1 MEINELALPSQLKK
15 LNTSLINHLWIFP
28 IISVMNLI
36 LGIKMYFIYKA
47 YQAFYLI
54 CTIIFI
60 LFIFIPVY
68 PIILL
73 KRNLFIKKAKYLKKI
88 SFINIFII
96 LFFGI
101 LMNLM
106 AGLNIWVLFLFYKE
120 CPYNFSYNDISKLF
134 NIKYSEDN
142 KENMNY
148 NDYGKCSENRCL
160 LLKENNNP
168 VNDYYFLCNF
178 DSSFDFQSLNN
189 KIVKTFFGTKINNNS
204 SEIICDLFMEEE
216 FDNFTIG
223 NDEELYVIK
232 SYFNIC
238 SSKNDFYKCVR
249 YEKPKK
255 YEIKFDFTC
264 PVISDNIV
272 CIIIEIIAFTFNIV
286 VSLVIT
292 SLEYIIQKKIVELL
306 NIPTI
311 NPEGASTRGNTKFS
325 SRNKSSINNQNN
337 DNEINSQ
344 TLIVEGHASKKEEI
358 NFNHCNDINIVNIN
372 PNEGIIAINKMN
384 NDDIHKNIQI
394 NEINNDNSDRN
405 NKLININDINAR
417 NETAIKYNNINT
429 GNSINNL
436 DIYSNEN
443 KDNHDDINVIN
454 IYKKG

>member
-1 MEINELALPSQLKK
+1 
-15 LNTSLINHLWIFP
+15 
-28 IISVMNLI
+28 MNLI

-106 AGLNIWVLFLFYKE
+106 AGLNIWGSFLFYKE

-311 NPEGASTRGNTKFS
+311 NPEGASTRGNTKSS
-325 SRNKSSINNQNN
+325 SRNKSYINNQNN

-344 TLIVEGHASKKEEI
+344 TLIIEGHASKKEEI

-372 PNEGIIAINKMN
+372 PNEGIIAINKIN

-417 NETAIKYNNINT
+417 NETAINYNNINT

-436 DIYSNEN
+436 DIYNNEN

>member
-1 MEINELALPSQLKK
+1 
-15 LNTSLINHLWIFP
+15 
-28 IISVMNLI
+28 
-36 LGIKMYFIYKA
+36 
-47 YQAFYLI
+47 
-54 CTIIFI
+54 
-60 LFIFIPVY
+60 
-68 PIILL
+68 
-73 KRNLFIKKAKYLKKI
+73 
-88 SFINIFII
+88 
-96 LFFGI
+96 
-101 LMNLM
+101 MNLM
-106 AGLNIWVLFLFYKE
+106 AGLNIWGSFLFYKE

-272 CIIIEIIAFTFNIV
+272 CIIIEIIAFAFNIV

-292 SLEYIIQKKIVELL
+292 SLEYIIQKK
-306 NIPTI
+306 N
-311 NPEGASTRGNTKFS
+311 
-325 SRNKSSINNQNN
+325 SR
-337 DNEINSQ
+337 
-344 TLIVEGHASKKEEI
+344 
-358 NFNHCNDINIVNIN
+358 
-372 PNEGIIAINKMN
+372 IIEYTHN
-384 NDDIHKNIQI
+384 
-394 NEINNDNSDRN
+394 
-405 NKLININDINAR
+405 
-417 NETAIKYNNINT
+417 
-429 GNSINNL
+429 
-436 DIYSNEN
+436 
-443 KDNHDDINVIN
+443 
-454 IYKKG
+454 

>member
-1 MEINELALPSQLKK
+1 MEINELILPSYIKK
-15 LNTSLINHLWIFP
+15 LNNALINHLWIFP

-54 CTIIFI
+54 GTIIFI

-68 PIILL
+68 PIILH
-73 KRNLFIKKAKYLKKI
+73 KRNIFNKRAKFLKKI
-88 SFINIFII
+88 LFINIFII
-96 LFFGI
+96 LFLGI

-106 AGLNIWVLFLFYKE
+106 ALLNIWGLFSFYKE
-120 CPYNFSYNDISKLF
+120 CPYNFTYNDISKIF
-134 NIKYSEDN
+134 NIKYNEDN

-148 NDYGKCSENRCL
+148 NYLGKCSENRCV
-160 LLKENNNP
+160 LLKENNSP

-189 KIVKTFFGTKINNNS
+189 KIAKTFFGSKINHKGS
-204 SEIICDLFMEEE
+204 VIICDLFMEEE
-216 FDNFTIG
+216 FDNFTIA

-255 YEIKFDFTC
+255 YEIKFDFSC
-264 PVISDNIV
+264 PLISDNIV
-272 CIIIEIIAFTFNIV
+272 CIIIEIFAFVLNII
-286 VSLVIT
+286 VSLAVT
-292 SLEYIIQKKIVELL
+292 SLEYIIQKKIVKLL
-306 NIPTI
+306 NVPRI
-311 NPEGASTRGNTKFS
+311 NPEGASTRGNTKSS
-325 SRNKSSINNQNN
+325 SRNKSNSKEQIIN
-337 DNEINSQ
+337 NEINSQ
-344 TLIVEGHASKKEEI
+344 TLIIEGKANKKEEI
-358 NFNHCNDINIVNIN
+358 NINQCNDINIVNIN
-372 PNEGIIAINKMN
+372 TNERIIAINKMN
-384 NDDIHKNIQI
+384 NDDIHKDIQI

-417 NETAIKYNNINT
+417 NETAINYNNINT

-436 DIYSNEN
+436 DTYNNEN
-443 KDNHDDINVIN
+443 KDNNDDINIIN

>member
-120 CPYNFSYNDISKLF
+120 CPYNFTYNDISKLF

-325 SRNKSSINNQNN
+325 SRNKSNINNQNN

-372 PNEGIIAINKMN
+372 PNEGIIAINKIN
-384 NDDIHKNIQI
+384 DDDIHKNIQI

-417 NETAIKYNNINT
+417 NETAINYNNINT

>member
-1 MEINELALPSQLKK
+1 
-15 LNTSLINHLWIFP
+15 
-28 IISVMNLI
+28 
-36 LGIKMYFIYKA
+36 MYFIYKA
-47 YQAFYLI
+47 YKAFYLI

-73 KRNLFIKKAKYLKKI
+73 KRNLFIKKAKYLKII

-106 AGLNIWVLFLFYKE
+106 AGLNIWGSFLFYKE

-311 NPEGASTRGNTKFS
+311 NPEGASTRGNTKSS
-325 SRNKSSINNQNN
+325 SRNKSYINNQNN

-405 NKLININDINAR
+405 NKLININHINAR
-417 NETAIKYNNINT
+417 NETAINYNNINT

-436 DIYSNEN
+436 DIYNNEN

>member
-106 AGLNIWVLFLFYKE
+106 AGLSIWGLFLFYKE
-120 CPYNFSYNDISKLF
+120 CPYNFTYNDISKLF

-311 NPEGASTRGNTKFS
+311 NPEGASTRGNTKSS
-325 SRNKSSINNQNN
+325 SRNKSNINNQNN

-417 NETAIKYNNINT
+417 NETAINYNNINT

>member
-106 AGLNIWVLFLFYKE
+106 AGLSIWGLFLFYKE
-120 CPYNFSYNDISKLF
+120 CPYNFTYNDISKLF

-189 KIVKTFFGTKINNNS
+189 KIVKAFFGTKINNNS

-292 SLEYIIQKKIVELL
+292 SLEYIIQKK
-306 NIPTI
+306 
-311 NPEGASTRGNTKFS
+311 
-325 SRNKSSINNQNN
+325 
-337 DNEINSQ
+337 
-344 TLIVEGHASKKEEI
+344 
-358 NFNHCNDINIVNIN
+358 
-372 PNEGIIAINKMN
+372 
-384 NDDIHKNIQI
+384 
-394 NEINNDNSDRN
+394 
-405 NKLININDINAR
+405 
-417 NETAIKYNNINT
+417 
-429 GNSINNL
+429 
-436 DIYSNEN
+436 
-443 KDNHDDINVIN
+443 
-454 IYKKG
+454 